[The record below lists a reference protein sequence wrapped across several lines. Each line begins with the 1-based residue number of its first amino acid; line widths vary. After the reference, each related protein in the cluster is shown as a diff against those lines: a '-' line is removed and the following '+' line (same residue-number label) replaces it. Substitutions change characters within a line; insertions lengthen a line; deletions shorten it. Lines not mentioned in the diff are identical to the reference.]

1 MFFLM
6 ACLGEADRPVVKE
19 KPSIA
24 CKPQKM
30 INQEECVGENKS
42 FTECRFF
49 FRAFGVPETQWC
61 TQLKEQASSNI
72 PIPACDFDHPQK
84 WAKVSCSEYQFDEAL
99 DCYACNISQLES
111 NRSYVYAYN
120 ADCSKGIEQVTC
132 NTSPQ
137 NIKMFQQDTKWQTV
151 R

>member
-6 ACLGEADRPVVKE
+6 ACLGGGDRPVVKE
-19 KPSIA
+19 KLPIA
-24 CKPQKM
+24 CKPKKM
-30 INQEECVGENKS
+30 SKQGECVGEDNS

-49 FRAFGVPETQWC
+49 FRVFGVPESQWC
-61 TQLKEQASSNI
+61 MQLKEQAASDI
-72 PIPACDFDHPQK
+72 PVPACDFDNPQK
-84 WAKVSCSEYQFDEAL
+84 WAKVSCSAYQFNEAL

-120 ADCSKGIEQVTC
+120 SDCSKGIEQVTC
-132 NTSPQ
+132 NTSPK
-137 NIKMFQQDTKWQTV
+137 NIKMFQQDTKWQRV